1 MYVLDASVIAKWFLE
16 EEYSDLALSIRKRFV
31 DGDIDLAVPDLILYE
46 LANALRYKG
55 FSASDV
61 KKAIRTL
68 FWMKLRIITPTR
80 DVIEAAVDLAFKY
93 DISFYDSYYL
103 ALADALGYMLITV
116 DTKLYNKIK
125 TSGIIE
131 HIKSLK

>member
-31 DGDIDLAVPDLILYE
+31 DGDVDLAVPDLILYE
-46 LANALRYKG
+46 LANTLRYKG
-55 FSASDV
+55 FNASDV
-61 KKAIRTL
+61 KKAVRTL

-103 ALADALGYMLITV
+103 ALADALGYTLITV

>member
-1 MYVLDASVIAKWFLE
+1 MYVLDASVVAKWFLE
-16 EEYSDLALSIRKRFV
+16 EEYSDLALSIRKSFV

-46 LANALRYKG
+46 LTNALKYKG

-103 ALADALGYMLITV
+103 ALADGLAYKLITI
-116 DTKLYNKIK
+116 DTKLYNKTK
-125 TSGIIE
+125 ASGITE
-131 HIKSLK
+131 HIKSLG